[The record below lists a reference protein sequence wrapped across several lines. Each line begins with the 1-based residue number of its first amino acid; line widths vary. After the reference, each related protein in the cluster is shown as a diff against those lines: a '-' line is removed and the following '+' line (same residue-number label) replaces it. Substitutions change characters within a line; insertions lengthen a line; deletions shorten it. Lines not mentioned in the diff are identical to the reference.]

1 MSKLPWHGPLF
12 PVKGHLAER
21 YTLALKHA
29 RGLDC
34 PIAEFSV
41 DRMGW
46 SPQLAAAL
54 GDDYLGGE
62 ALRYAI
68 ILSPDQAGASLLRR
82 RFSYEAPLMELV
94 YLEARATIL
103 GLIEYE
109 PVVVELDNGLT
120 FCRTPI
126 DALNIQAALARLET
140 PRATLAQSRKLLE
153 LAHGLGEKVRLLDD
167 SYIDQMLELAK
178 QVGDPRRRPMPPGL
192 RVPVG
197 SLWARVA
204 GAVYIL
210 RPPAGRRN
218 ADERKSGDTIIVA
231 TRVDDTLKSLPALA
245 VELDDPGLV
254 DLLLEAGFLR
264 FGNEITLLRKR
275 LGELELEAL
284 LTAGELAPAAEGA
297 ARRKQ
302 LAAHRAAQEGL
313 PPLYWELDAEQKR
326 LTAGGSFNPRRL
338 SVEARW
344 ALAVPARDPDVVG
357 HLLARFV
364 RFDYRLM
371 THHHRRIVRAE
382 WGRYSEAK
390 RRYLEAT
397 YPYIT
402 QGFVSRPE
410 TTPATETPVG
420 TPAPA

>member
-12 PVKGHLAER
+12 PVRGHLAER

-29 RGLDC
+29 RGLTC
-34 PIAEFSV
+34 PIADFSI

-62 ALRYAI
+62 AMRYAI

-94 YLEARATIL
+94 YLEAHATIL
-103 GLIEYE
+103 NLIEHE

-120 FCRTPI
+120 FCRTPM
-126 DALNIQAALARLET
+126 DALNIQTAIARLET
-140 PRATLAQSRKLLE
+140 PRNTLATSRQLLE
-153 LAHGLGEKVRLLDD
+153 LAHGLGEKARLLDD
-167 SYIDQMLELAK
+167 GYVDQMLTLVK
-178 QVGDPRRRPMPPGL
+178 DVGDPRRRPMPPGL
-192 RVPVG
+192 RMPVG
-197 SLWARVA
+197 SLWAMVA

-210 RPPAGRRN
+210 RAPAARRG
-218 ADERKSGDTIIVA
+218 ADGTKGAETIIVA
-231 TRVDDTLKSLPALA
+231 TRVDDALKSLPALPI
-245 VELDDPGLV
+245 ELDDPVLV

-264 FGNEITLLRKR
+264 FGNEGTLLRKR

-284 LTAGELAPAAEGA
+284 LSRGEAAPAVEGA
-297 ARRKQ
+297 PRRKQ
-302 LAAHRAAQEGL
+302 LAANTAAQEAL
-313 PPLYWELDAEQKR
+313 PPLYWELDTQQKR
-326 LTAGGSFNPRRL
+326 LAAGASFNPRRL
-338 SVEARW
+338 SAEARW

-364 RFDYRLM
+364 RFDYQLM
-371 THHHRRIVRAE
+371 THHHRRIIRAE
-382 WGRYSEAK
+382 WSRYSEAK

-402 QGFVSRPE
+402 QGFVSKPE
-410 TTPATETPVG
+410 TTPATETPVE
-420 TPAPA
+420 TPAPT